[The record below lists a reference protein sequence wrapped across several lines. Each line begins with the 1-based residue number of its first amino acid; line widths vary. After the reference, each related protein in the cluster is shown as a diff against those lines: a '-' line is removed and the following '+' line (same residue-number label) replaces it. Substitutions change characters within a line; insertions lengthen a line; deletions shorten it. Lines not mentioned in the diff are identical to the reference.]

1 MGAVGGS
8 FGSKLYSG
16 NVHCLV
22 FTALMARFANCP
34 VLYAYSKEEHF
45 TAHQTRMVT
54 KGHVKFGMK
63 KDGLATAVEMTQI
76 ADAGATASTQEF
88 MLAVGTNSL
97 PILCKTNNKKFD
109 AKVVVTNH
117 VPSGSFRGYGYL
129 ESSNLLTAAIFEAC
143 RRVDV
148 DPMVYLE
155 KNALALGEEFHNA
168 CSPMHPWQ
176 HNNSSDWQN
185 LVRETAKAC
194 HWSERWKGWGVPT
207 WVSPDGKKRRGI
219 GVSAAGHADT
229 GGKTSNAT
237 VTITGLGAVYISTCM
252 AEFGSGIRD
261 IMQKIVAEELDMP
274 IESVKMA
281 PADTGATPAD
291 FGSTGSRSTYCG
303 GICALKAAQDVK
315 RQLFEIVEQR
325 HGIPKDDLALK
336 NGKIYQISNPEKV
349 LPLFPMVIGKVD
361 SITGVGHHNGVE
373 DSTIMHLQVIEVE
386 VDTELGTIKLIN
398 HFGGSDAG
406 VIVNPLPLRNQVQ
419 SFYAGTDLAL
429 MEETVWDQNDY
440 RVLNPSNL
448 DYKTRTFNEVTQHDH
463 IVLETNKGK
472 DTRYPFGANGV
483 GEPLLAPGGPAI
495 RMAVYNACGVWI
507 NEFPFTPARVL
518 AALKA
523 KEEK

>member
-1 MGAVGGS
+1 
-8 FGSKLYSG
+8 
-16 NVHCLV
+16 
-22 FTALMARFANCP
+22 
-34 VLYAYSKEEHF
+34 
-45 TAHQTRMVT
+45 
-54 KGHVKFGMK
+54 
-63 KDGLATAVEMTQI
+63 
-76 ADAGATASTQEF
+76 
-88 MLAVGTNSL
+88 
-97 PILCKTNNKKFD
+97 
-109 AKVVVTNH
+109 
-117 VPSGSFRGYGYL
+117 
-129 ESSNLLTAAIFEAC
+129 
-143 RRVDV
+143 
-148 DPMVYLE
+148 
-155 KNALALGEEFHNA
+155 
-168 CSPMHPWQ
+168 
-176 HNNSSDWQN
+176 
-185 LVRETAKAC
+185 
-194 HWSERWKGWGVPT
+194 
-207 WVSPDGKKRRGI
+207 
-219 GVSAAGHADT
+219 
-229 GGKTSNAT
+229 
-237 VTITGLGAVYISTCM
+237 
-252 AEFGSGIRD
+252 
-261 IMQKIVAEELDMP
+261 MP

-325 HGIPKDDLALK
+325 HGIPKDDLALR